1 MGWLSTSQS
10 AFFPVA
16 RDKQTKTLY
25 DGDFVISGTVTNS
38 WWRDPT
44 EEERQQDPTIYR
56 VLVTERTPWST
67 VIHVTAVAEITVV
80 VEEQRGVVDP
90 TDLPQTQIA
99 GDKTISWS
107 RNDGSSGVVASGTMV
122 LKECQGTE
130 ITYSARRVNEADGW
144 TVTRTTK
151 TITTSVSAPE
161 CTIT

>member
-1 MGWLSTSQS
+1 MGWLASSS
-10 AFFPVA
+10 YFPIA

-25 DGDFVISGTVTNS
+25 DGDFVITGICVNS

-44 EEERQQDPTIYR
+44 EEERQEDPNIYR
-56 VLVTERTPWST
+56 VRVTERAPWSKT
-67 VIHVTAVAEITVV
+67 IHVTAVATITVL
-80 VEEQRGVVDP
+80 VEEMRGVIDP
-90 TDLPQTQIA
+90 INLPATQIA
-99 GDKTISWS
+99 GDKTITWA
-107 RNDGSSGVVASGTMV
+107 RDDDLVTASGTMV